1 MIDRES
7 ISTNADH
14 SITALTNPN
23 GAATVPERPPWS
35 FRFSGKDKVAI
46 VGFAQSHRDQAP
58 FQDPAFEIW
67 GLNNAYIFMPPRPH
81 VGGRIA
87 ERWFEIHSD
96 DQFGWD
102 LRRPG
107 QHVAWLAKFPGPLY
121 LLEARRDMPNSIRYP
136 IEDIVSRYGAY
147 ITSSPA
153 YMLLMAMAEGF
164 KEIHIYGIDLAT
176 DSEYADQRPNLEFL
190 IGVAI
195 AKGHQIFLPP
205 GCQLLQGKLY
215 ARGKFNSGGEHHTRQ
230 QFEGRLGALQ
240 KRLAEVQA
248 EKNRINQEQ
257 ARIEG
262 AILECQHWVGRTPE
276 GQPPEALLASMSGP
290 GKEIVEAK
298 GGGGIGSLA
307 AKS

>member
-1 MIDRES
+1 MIEQ
-7 ISTNADH
+7 TV
-14 SITALTNPN
+14 LTNPPETN
-23 GAATVPERPPWS
+23 GATVPERPPWS
-35 FRFSGKDKVAI
+35 FRFPGKEKVAI

-58 FQDPAFEIW
+58 FQDPSFEIW

-87 ERWFEIHSD
+87 ERWFEIHSED
-96 DQFGWD
+96 LYGWD

-121 LLEARRDMPNSIRYP
+121 LLEARPDMTNSIRYP
-136 IEDIVSRYGAY
+136 IEEIVSRYGAY

-153 YMLLMAMAEGF
+153 YMLLLAMAEGF
-164 KEIHIYGIDLAT
+164 KTIHIYGIDLAT

-195 AKGHQIFLPP
+195 AKGHEIFLPP
-205 GCQLLQGKLY
+205 TCQLLRGNLY
-215 ARGKFNSGGEHHTRQ
+215 ARGQFRPGGERHTREQ
-230 QFEGRLGALQ
+230 YAGRVAALQ
-240 KRLAEVQA
+240 KRLGEIQQ
-248 EKNRINQEQ
+248 EKVRISKEES
-257 ARIEG
+257 RIEG
-262 AILECQHWVGRTPE
+262 ALLECQHWIGRTPE
-276 GQPPEALLASMSGP
+276 GQDPAALLASMQGP
-290 GKEIVEAK
+290 GKAIVEAK